1 MEQLV
6 VVLSQRS
13 LIAKCLLKVDRIRMG
28 ISKFVRVLEW
38 LAPLDS
44 ETIQA
49 CLLEDSMKW
58 ELLAFQSSNQEEL
71 KE

>member
-28 ISKFVRVLEW
+28 ISKLVRVLER

-49 CLLEDSMKW
+49 CL
-58 ELLAFQSSNQEEL
+58 
-71 KE
+71 